1 MGTRSLT
8 YVFSTDSSGDSKPLV
23 CMYRQYDGYLAGHG
37 LELAEFLSPFKI
49 VNGLGGRSLDDP
61 KPANGMGCLAAQMV
75 SHFKG
80 DIPGNFYLYP
90 TELGQDCCQDYEYH
104 VYKDVVTVYDG
115 GGNLVFSGNWA
126 EFLKECQ
133 EEAEHLEA
141 MRVAQ

>member
-8 YVFSTDSSGDSKPLV
+8 YVFSTDGSGDSKPLV
-23 CMYRQYDGYLAGHG
+23 CMYRQYDGYMAGHG
-37 LELAEFLSPFKI
+37 LELAEFLAPFTV
-49 VNGLGGRSLDDP
+49 VNGLGGDTT
-61 KPANGMGCLAAQMV
+61 KKVANGMPCLAAQMV

-80 DIPGNFYLYP
+80 DEPGQFYLHP

-104 VYKDVVTVYDG
+104 VYKDVVTVYDAG
-115 GGNLVFSGNWA
+115 GTLVFSGTWA

>member
-8 YVFSTDSSGDSKPLV
+8 YVFSTDGSGDSKPLV

-37 LELAEFLSPFKI
+37 LELAEFLAPFTV
-49 VNGLGGRSLDDP
+49 VNGLGMKDET
-61 KPANGMGCLAAQMV
+61 KVANGMGCLAAQMV

-80 DIPGNFYLYP
+80 NEPGQFYLHP
-90 TELGQDCCQDYEYH
+90 TELGQNWGQEYEYH
-104 VYKDVVTVYDG
+104 VYKDVVTVYTDHG
-115 GGNLVFSGNWA
+115 DLVFSGTWA